1 MQKSQIFFLILEN
14 SYQKKKNVLYN
25 LWNMKKSNIIIK
37 ERFEIFLL
45 FNNINEIFKIINI
58 LIKNNIFKV

>member
-1 MQKSQIFFLILEN
+1 MCIWFKYSNNIFRFDNNIDI
-14 SYQKKKNVLYN
+14 
-25 LWNMKKSNIIIK
+25 IIIK
-37 ERFEIFLL
+37 ERFEIFPL